1 MAAILVLGADSQIAR
16 ELAARAAGV
25 GIPVSAVGRPLVDV
39 ADGVAVRSAIA
50 LAAPALVVNTAA
62 YTHVDRAE
70 TDVDEAF
77 RANATGPD
85 IVARS
90 CGEAGVPLVHLST
103 DYVFDGRKPTAY
115 TEDDPVAPLSVYG
128 RSKAAGEDAVRR
140 ALDRHI
146 IMRTSWVYGAY
157 GSNFLKTIL
166 RLALEHDELTM
177 VADQLGCPTATA
189 DIADAILAIAA
200 RIAAADATWGTY
212 HFVGRGATTWHGFA
226 EEIVDVQ
233 AGITGRRPK
242 VVAITTAD
250 YPRPARRPANSA
262 LDSSRFHQAF
272 GVRAADWRERVRH
285 LVAALAVRPAAGMS

>member
-1 MAAILVLGADSQIAR
+1 MAAILVLGADSQVAR
-16 ELAARAAGV
+16 EL
-25 GIPVSAVGRPLVDV
+25 
-39 ADGVAVRSAIA
+39 
-50 LAAPALVVNTAA
+50 TA
-62 YTHVDRAE
+62 
-70 TDVDEAF
+70 
-77 RANATGPD
+77 
-85 IVARS
+85 
-90 CGEAGVPLVHLST
+90 EAGAALVHLST
-103 DYVFDGRKPTAY
+103 DYVFDGRKSTAY

-128 RSKAAGEDAVRR
+128 RSKAAGEDAVRQ

-146 IMRTSWVYGAY
+146 VLRTSWVYGGY

-177 VADQLGCPTATA
+177 VADQFGCPTATA

-200 RIAAADATWGTY
+200 RIADDDDATWGTY
-212 HFVGRGATTWHGFA
+212 HFVGRGVTTWHGFA

-242 VVAITTAD
+242 VVAIATSD

-285 LVAALAVRPAAGMS
+285 VAAALAVRPAAGMS

>member
-1 MAAILVLGADSQIAR
+1 MAAILVLGADSQVAR
-16 ELAARAAGV
+16 ELTARAAGV
-25 GIPVSAVGRPLVDV
+25 GIAASAVRRTEVDV
-39 ADGVAVRSAIA
+39 ADSVAVRSAIA
-50 LAAPALVVNTAA
+50 FAAPVLVVNTAA
-62 YTHVDRAE
+62 YTDVDRAE

-90 CGEAGVPLVHLST
+90 CAEADVPLVHLST
-103 DYVFDGRKPTAY
+103 DYVFDGSKPTAY

-128 RSKAAGEDAVRR
+128 RSKAEGEDAVRR

-146 IMRTSWVYGAY
+146 ILRTSWVYGAY

-166 RLALEHDELTM
+166 RRAQEHDELTI

-189 DIADAILAIAA
+189 DIADAILGIAG
-200 RIAAADATWGTY
+200 RIADDGTPWGTY
-212 HFVGRGATTWHGFA
+212 HFVGRGVTTWHGFA
-226 EEIVDVQ
+226 AEIVDAQ

-242 VVAITTAD
+242 VVAITTAE

-285 LVAALAVRPAAGMS
+285 VVAALAIRPAAGAS